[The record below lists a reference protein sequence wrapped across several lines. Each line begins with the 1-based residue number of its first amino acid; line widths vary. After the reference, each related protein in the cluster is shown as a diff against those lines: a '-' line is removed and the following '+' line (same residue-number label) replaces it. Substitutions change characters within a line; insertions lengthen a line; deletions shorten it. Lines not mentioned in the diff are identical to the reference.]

1 MSWALWL
8 WVGLTI
14 GAFAGVGVM
23 CLMIMSRS
31 LDVEDDLRADEGP
44 AP

>member
-14 GAFAGVGVM
+14 GSFAGVALM
-23 CLMIMSRS
+23 CLLIIARDPGPPPN
-31 LDVEDDLRADEGP
+31 LDDDGP
-44 AP
+44 SA